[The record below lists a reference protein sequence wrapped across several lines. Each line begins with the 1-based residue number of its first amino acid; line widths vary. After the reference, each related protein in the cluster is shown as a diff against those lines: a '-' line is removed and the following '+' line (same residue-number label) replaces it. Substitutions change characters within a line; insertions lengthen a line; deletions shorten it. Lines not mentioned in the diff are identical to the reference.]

1 MWARVWVILVVV
13 ALVVAAC
20 GGTGTRGPQR
30 LRVEAM
36 SLSFTPRTLEVAAG
50 STIAINNRD
59 AVAHTFTSGTR
70 DAPTG
75 VFDEEIPGFG
85 EAQVTLDEPGTYEFF
100 CRFHTSMRGVIEVR

>member
-1 MWARVWVILVVV
+1 MWARTWVILVVV

-20 GGTGTRGPQR
+20 GGGSTRGPQR

-36 SLSFTPRTLEVAAG
+36 TLAFTPRELEVAVG
-50 STIAINNRD
+50 STVTINNRD

-75 VFDEEIPGFG
+75 VFDEEVAGFG
-85 EAQVTLDEPGTYEFF
+85 EAQVTFDAPGTYEFF
-100 CRFHTSMRGVIEVR
+100 CRFHANMRGVVEVR